1 MKRRNSG
8 FSLLELITTLTV
20 LAILLGLAIPSFRST
35 IENNRLV
42 GANNDFVSAL
52 NYARSEALK
61 RSNPVSLCSSTNGT
75 GCAGNVNWTTGW
87 IAFGDT
93 NANGNL
99 DGAETVI
106 QAWPALETNFTLTAG
121 AGGNFV
127 RYASTGVSSAARTFS
142 LLKTGCTGDHARQI
156 TITVTGRIRTA
167 VVACP

>member
-1 MKRRNSG
+1 MKHRSAG
-8 FSLLELITTLTV
+8 FTLIELITTVTV
-20 LAILLGLAIPSFRST
+20 VGVLLSLAIPSFRET
-35 IENNRLV
+35 IDNNRLV

-61 RSNPVSLCSSTNGT
+61 RSNAVTLCSSTDGAS
-75 GCAGNVNWTTGW
+75 CAASTTWSTGW

-93 NANGNL
+93 NANGSL

-106 QAWPALETNFTLTAG
+106 QAWPATETNFALTS
-121 AGGNFV
+121 NRDFV
-127 RYASTGVSSAARTFS
+127 RYASTGVSSAAATFG
-142 LLKTGCTGDHARQI
+142 LLKTGCTGNHARQI